1 MAVATGAIL
10 VAVASGAIAVA
21 SRAIAVATGAIREAT
36 RERSERNWVGRTMI
50 KQTHKKDVINV
61 TKSTQKEL
69 YCILFYARLL

>member
-10 VAVASGAIAVA
+10 VAVASG
-21 SRAIAVATGAIREAT
+21 AIAVATGAIREAT

-61 TKSTQKEL
+61 TKSIQKEL